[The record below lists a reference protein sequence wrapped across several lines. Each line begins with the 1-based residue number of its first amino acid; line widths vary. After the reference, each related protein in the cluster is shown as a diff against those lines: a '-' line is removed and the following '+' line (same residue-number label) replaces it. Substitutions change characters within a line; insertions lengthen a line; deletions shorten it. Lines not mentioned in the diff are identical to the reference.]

1 MNIKD
6 LLPKPAN
13 SVWDS
18 YVPLITD
25 KNKTIAYIT
34 NEIAEPCEYN
44 ELCYR
49 LKTASEAEVFTLVI
63 NTPGGIIDSAL
74 MLIDAIKQ
82 SPAKVI
88 ADISG
93 TVASAGTIITLA
105 CDEVIVADHTAFMIH
120 NYSASGISGKAH
132 ELKAYQAFSEKSLEN
147 AFRTFYK
154 GFLSEKEMN
163 AVIDGQDLW
172 MGSDDILS
180 RLPNLYASK
189 LEPNLSEPKSV
200 ELVEEDD
207 TSTKRRGRPK
217 KQ

>member
-147 AFRTFYK
+147 AFRTFYN
-154 GFLSEKEMN
+154 GFLSEKEMK

-172 MGSDDILS
+172 MGKEDILS
-180 RLPNLYASK
+180 RLPNLYTNR
-189 LEPNLSEPKSV
+189 LETNLSKCEV
-200 ELVEEDD
+200 VEESGNDD
-207 TSTKRRGRPK
+207 ASTRRRGRPK